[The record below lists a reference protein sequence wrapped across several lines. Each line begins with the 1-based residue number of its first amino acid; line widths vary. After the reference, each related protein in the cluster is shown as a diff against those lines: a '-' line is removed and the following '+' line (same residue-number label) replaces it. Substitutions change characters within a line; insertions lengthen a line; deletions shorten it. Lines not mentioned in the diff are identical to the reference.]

1 MDDMEEEPSQQTAWY
16 REGIRGTS
24 FAEVLQGRN
33 TSLPIYTGEGK
44 EDVLDEMSLT
54 DILQNQ
60 DMVEEG
66 ALCLVVNLSWD
77 LTRQPWRRALVIKIL
92 GKILSFRVLELMIK
106 KVWQLELGCKLID
119 IDKGFIVACFFS
131 RKVYV
136 KFLIGGPW
144 TVLRHYLTITKWKP
158 NFKTT
163 DMAVHSTLA
172 WVCFPTLPL
181 ELFDDK
187 NLIEIANGVGKTIRM
202 ASNLGSTMK
211 GKYVRVCMELDLST
225 PLVPNVL
232 VWGRKQ
238 PVEYERLPKICFR
251 CGKHSQKKIEL
262 CGTKMEGN
270 QMDTSY
276 GIEGHTKKMGSTS
289 ANPYGM
295 WMLPAYE
302 RHRLQMMQKG

>member
-1 MDDMEEEPSQQTAWY
+1 M
-16 REGIRGTS
+16 
-24 FAEVLQGRN
+24 
-33 TSLPIYTGEGK
+33 
-44 EDVLDEMSLT
+44 
-54 DILQNQ
+54 
-60 DMVEEG
+60 
-66 ALCLVVNLSWD
+66 
-77 LTRQPWRRALVIKIL
+77 
-92 GKILSFRVLELMIK
+92 
-106 KVWQLELGCKLID
+106 
-119 IDKGFIVACFFS
+119 
-131 RKVYV
+131 
-136 KFLIGGPW
+136 
-144 TVLRHYLTITKWKP
+144 LRHYLTITKWKP